1 MSSSTSIDE
10 KYRPLD
16 LGELIGQDRAVAN
29 LRAWLESPY
38 KKSILFLG
46 PPGTGKTTAMKLY
59 AEMIMEKTRAKRVQS
74 DGVGTSKYVSRTGV
88 ERLIYYFDSSSKEN
102 RGIDFVSWLSKRIKV
117 AGDAIFILDEADQL
131 TMSALAAM
139 RAPIETAMQKG
150 KIFLVAGNYDK
161 FPPYFHS
168 RCNHLTFEA
177 IPEEAVVTRLVQV
190 LLAEEVNFPTVTETI
205 STMLPD
211 GTEQLKDVTKPT
223 QTTRAVIERIARTQ
237 KGDMRQSIKK
247 LEERFRY
254 KRQGDQTLV
263 YLDVESSLD
272 EIGIDVKTLAYDA
285 CEKAWRRKFAH
296 VYGAIIELVDE
307 RRADS
312 LEIVLHAKQWAIK
325 NIEDDNLLK
334 QTYVAICNYGNRLE
348 AGRSRKIQLAAMFA
362 HIGMIAVSTEGSMS
376 EQPKLKS
383 EREQESGNS
392 QMDEL
397 MQK

>member
-131 TMSALAAM
+131 TMTALAAM

-177 IPEEAVVTRLVQV
+177 IPEDAVVKRLVQV
-190 LLAEEVNFPTVTETI
+190 LLAENVNFPKE
-205 STMLPD
+205 SSGQPL
-211 GTEQLKDVTKPT
+211 

-312 LEIVLHAKQWAIK
+312 LEIVLHAKQWTIE